1 MKLSDPIIAAA
12 TESFLFIYRKGSEV
26 KALTLETAKIEQ
38 AGLFASGWRHTDTLN
53 GCICVEQMERG
64 AQIRYDD
71 AVAYWNK
78 THSKELFTPDE
89 NALRIA
95 AGLEQYQP

>member
-12 TESFLFIYRKGSEV
+12 TESFLFVYRKDGEV

-38 AGLFASGWRHTDTLN
+38 AGLFASGWKHTDTLN
-53 GCICVEQMERG
+53 GCVYVERMERG
-64 AQIRYDD
+64 AQARFDD
-71 AVAYWNK
+71 AVAYWDK
-78 THSKELFTPDE
+78 THTKKLFTPDE

-95 AGLEQYQP
+95 AGLKQSQP